1 MSLNGFLAD
10 YPSTN
15 ARLATSVC
23 LDIAFVLTVLGGMI
37 LRIDM
42 DSNVIWSLGTFLL
55 VLSGLDATQFNIK
68 RKTEIVTPPQTT
80 AENATATTSV
90 STTAQAKIPEAA
102 KAGLPVPPIAAAHS
116 FDPGA

>member
-1 MSLNGFLAD
+1 MSLNSWLND

-15 ARLATSVC
+15 ARLATSVF

-37 LRIDM
+37 LRIQM

-80 AENATATTSV
+80 AENATATTTV
-90 STTAQAKIPEAA
+90 ATPA
-102 KAGLPVPPIAAAHS
+102 KAEVPESARPLSVPPVVAAHS